1 MKVYKNFKIA
11 GIEYYEALFVI
22 EKMKVGDKLILKPEE
37 NIYDEN
43 AVEIY
48 YEDKKLGY
56 IPRSA
61 NYSIGV
67 ILRNGWDIFEA
78 FVQKINRDELEIQVA
93 VFVREKDDK
102 RNNWFR

>member
-1 MKVYKNFKIA
+1 MKKVYKSFEIA

-22 EKMKVGDKLILKPEE
+22 NEMKVGDKLILKLEKN

-48 YEDKKLGY
+48 YKDTKLGY

-61 NYSIGV
+61 NYSIAR
-67 ILRNGWDIFEA
+67 IMNAGWDIFEA
-78 FVQKINRDELEIQVA
+78 FVQKIDRDELTIQVA
-93 VFVREKDDK
+93 VFIRE
-102 RNNWFR
+102 RND